1 MCNLKSEV
9 IKQKNLTMNRKSTII
24 ATLICFFIVE
34 QSFAQPIHHERYP
47 YRTRTIPYQPVRHQS
62 PYNKPKIQAA
72 IILDVSNS
80 MDGLIEQAKM
90 QLWNMVTTMGKAT
103 CNEIRPQIEIAL
115 YEYGRT
121 NNNPRKG
128 YIKQLSGFTSNLD
141 LLSSIL
147 FNLKTDGGDEFAPQA
162 IYSSLVELNWDEN
175 PNSYKTIFIS
185 GNESFL
191 QGPDYVKRACLLAKQ
206 KGVMINAIFCG
217 DRMEG
222 VRLNWRVMQ
231 ECGGGSYSNINQNE
245 RPVEFETP
253 YDDELMTLNEEL
265 NSTYVYYGNAG
276 RNRAF
281 AQKEMDGKN
290 KSMSKSAYVKR
301 IEAKSN
307 KAIYNNEEWD
317 LVDKMESNPSI
328 IQGIDKNQLA
338 DSLKGKSNA
347 EIEKVIKKSAEKRKE
362 IQRKIADKTAKRNA
376 FVSAEKRK
384 LANKNSSTLE
394 TEVEKTIR
402 EQAAKKGMK
411 ME

>member
-1 MCNLKSEV
+1 
-9 IKQKNLTMNRKSTII
+9 MNRKFTII
-24 ATLICFFIVE
+24 TTLICFFIIE

-47 YRTRTIPYQPVRHQS
+47 FRTRTTAYQPVRHQA

-128 YIKQLSGFTSNLD
+128 YIRQLSGFTSNLD

-147 FNLKTDGGDEFAPQA
+147 FNLKTDGGEEFAPQA
-162 IYSSLVELNWDEN
+162 IYSSLAELNWDEN

-191 QGPDYVKRACLLAKQ
+191 QGPDYVKRACVLAKQ
-206 KGVMINAIFCG
+206 KGVMINTIFCG

-231 ECGGGSYSNINQNE
+231 ECGGGSYSNINQND

-276 RNRAF
+276 RSRAF

-307 KAIYNNEEWD
+307 KAIYKNEEWD

-362 IQRKIADKTAKRNA
+362 IQRKIADKTIKRDA

-394 TEVEKTIR
+394 SEVEKTIR
-402 EQAAKKGMK
+402 EQSAKKGMK
-411 ME
+411 IE

>member
-1 MCNLKSEV
+1 
-9 IKQKNLTMNRKSTII
+9 MNRKFTII
-24 ATLICFFIVE
+24 TTILCFFIIE

-47 YRTRTIPYQPVRHQS
+47 FRTRTTAYQPVRHQA

-121 NNNPRKG
+121 NNIPRKG
-128 YIKQLSGFTSNLD
+128 YIRQLSGFTSNLD

-147 FNLKTDGGDEFAPQA
+147 FNLKTDGGEEFAPQA

-191 QGPDYVKRACLLAKQ
+191 QGPDYVKRACVLAKQ
-206 KGVMINAIFCG
+206 KGVMINTIFCG

-231 ECGGGSYSNINQNE
+231 ECGGGSYSNINQND

-276 RNRAF
+276 RSRAF

-307 KAIYNNEEWD
+307 KAIYKNEEWD

-362 IQRKIADKTAKRNA
+362 IQRKIADKTIKRDA

-394 TEVEKTIR
+394 SEVEKTIR
-402 EQAAKKGMK
+402 EQSAKKGMK
-411 ME
+411 IE

>member
-1 MCNLKSEV
+1 
-9 IKQKNLTMNRKSTII
+9 MNRKFTII
-24 ATLICFFIVE
+24 TTLICFFIIE

-47 YRTRTIPYQPVRHQS
+47 FRTRTTAYQPVRHQA

-90 QLWNMVTTMGKAT
+90 QLWNMVTTMGKAS
-103 CNEIRPQIEIAL
+103 CNGIRPQIEIAL

-121 NNNPRKG
+121 NNNSRKG
-128 YIKQLSGFTSNLD
+128 YIRQLSGFTSNLD

-191 QGPDYVKRACLLAKQ
+191 QGPDYVKRACMLAKQ
-206 KGVMINAIFCG
+206 KGVMINTIFCG

-231 ECGGGSYSNINQNE
+231 ECGGGSYSNINQND

-276 RNRAF
+276 RSHAF

-307 KAIYNNEEWD
+307 KAIYKNEEWD

>member
-1 MCNLKSEV
+1 
-9 IKQKNLTMNRKSTII
+9 MNRKSTII
-24 ATLICFFIVE
+24 TTLICFFILE
-34 QSFAQPIHHERYP
+34 QSIAQPIQHERYP
-47 YRTRTIPYQPVRHQS
+47 YRTRTIPYQPVRNQS

-90 QLWNMVTTMGKAT
+90 QLWNMVTTMGRAT

-121 NNNPRKG
+121 SINPRKG
-128 YIKQLSGFTSNLD
+128 YIKQLIGFTSNLD
-141 LLSSIL
+141 LLSSVL
-147 FNLKTDGGDEFAPQA
+147 FNLKTDGGEEFASQA

-191 QGPDYVKRACLLAKQ
+191 QGPDYVRRACVLAKQ

-222 VRLNWRVMQ
+222 VRLNWKIMQ

-253 YDDELMTLNEEL
+253 YDEELMTLNEEL

-281 AQKEMDGKN
+281 TQKDMDSKN

-307 KAIYNNEEWD
+307 KAIYNNSEWD

-328 IQGIDKNQLA
+328 IQSIDKNQLA

-362 IQRKIADKTAKRNA
+362 IQRKISDKTTKRNA
-376 FVSAEKRK
+376 FE
-384 LANKNSSTLE
+384 
-394 TEVEKTIR
+394 
-402 EQAAKKGMK
+402 
-411 ME
+411 